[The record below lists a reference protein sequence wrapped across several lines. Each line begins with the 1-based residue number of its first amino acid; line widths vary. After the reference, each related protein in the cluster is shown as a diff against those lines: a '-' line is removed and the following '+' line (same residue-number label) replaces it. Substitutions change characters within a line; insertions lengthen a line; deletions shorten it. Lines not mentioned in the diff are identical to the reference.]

1 MIRYKENIEGI
12 LVKGIIPGTDLSS
25 GRNKILQGDTS
36 LIPIDTIYSRIIIGD
51 KLANKL
57 GCKIG
62 EKVIVFGLNGI
73 PSPVNQPR
81 IKQFKIAGIYESGL
95 RDYDDLLIYTDLR
108 TSQKLFEMDTAVSA
122 IEMNV
127 NDITQVDS
135 IAEKI
140 RNTIHYPHY
149 TRTLYQLYK
158 ELFTWVAL
166 QKAPTPIILGLI
178 IIVATFNIIGT
189 LLMLVL
195 EKTQSIG
202 ILKSLGCSNMDIMKI
217 FIIDGMII
225 GTSGIVIGNI
235 IGLGISLLELKFK
248 FFSLPEQYYMKN
260 VPILIQPEYILL
272 ISLVTGILIFL
283 ATIIPSYIASRFD
296 PVKSIR
302 FV

>member
-1 MIRYKENIEGI
+1 
-12 LVKGIIPGTDLSS
+12 
-25 GRNKILQGDTS
+25 
-36 LIPIDTIYSRIIIGD
+36 
-51 KLANKL
+51 
-57 GCKIG
+57 
-62 EKVIVFGLNGI
+62 
-73 PSPVNQPR
+73 
-81 IKQFKIAGIYESGL
+81 
-95 RDYDDLLIYTDLR
+95 
-108 TSQKLFEMDTAVSA
+108 
-122 IEMNV
+122 
-127 NDITQVDS
+127 
-135 IAEKI
+135 
-140 RNTIHYPHY
+140 
-149 TRTLYQLYK
+149 
-158 ELFTWVAL
+158 
-166 QKAPTPIILGLI
+166 
-178 IIVATFNIIGT
+178 
-189 LLMLVL
+189 MLVL